1 MSLDEATI
9 AKIAHLAR
17 IRLEESQRGTMA
29 EELSHILGWVEQL
42 SEVDTANVP
51 PMTSVARQGLRR
63 RPDEVTDGHYPD
75 RVIANAP
82 ETASGFFSVPKVV
95 E

>member
-1 MSLDEATI
+1 MSLDEATV

-17 IRLEESQRGTMA
+17 IRLEEKQRPALA
-29 EELSHILGWVEQL
+29 EELNHILGWVEQL
-42 SEVDTANVP
+42 GEVDTDNVP
-51 PMTSVARQGLRR
+51 PMTSVAPHSLRR
-63 RPDEVTDGHYPD
+63 RPDEVSDGQYPE
-75 RVIANAP
+75 RVLGNAP

>member
-17 IRLEESQRGTMA
+17 IRLDESQRGAMA

-42 SEVDTANVP
+42 GEVDTDGVP

-63 RPDEVTDGHYPD
+63 RPDEVTDGDYPD

-82 ETASGFFSVPKVV
+82 ETASGFYSVPKVV